1 MLRKILASIV
11 TAVRAAFSFLG
22 RVAAAPL
29 RFLGGMAGSGGGS
42 IPPAPEDGEDLESVQ
57 TPAPPDDTALYERI
71 AALVMR
77 WCTES
82 VIADRHLEMPPAP
95 AMPRSC
101 AEWLIGLERDEL
113 IALGM
118 ATKAAVAEHIR
129 GTALI
134 DGVRA
139 VQPLPKNKWPQATPL
154 EAWDR
159 VSPGL
164 LSVADYADA
173 EPVGGAIAIR

>member
-1 MLRKILASIV
+1 MLRKFLASIV
-11 TAVRAAFSFLG
+11 TAVRTALSFLG
-22 RVAAAPL
+22 RAAIAPL
-29 RFLGGMAGSGGGS
+29 RFLGGLAGGGDAG
-42 IPPAPEDGEDLESVQ
+42 IAPAPVDDEDLESVQ
-57 TPAPPDDTALYERI
+57 TPASPDNNALYERI

-82 VIADRHLEMPPAP
+82 VIADRHLPMPP

-101 AEWLIGLERDEL
+101 AEWLCGLERDEL
-113 IALGM
+113 IAIGM
-118 ATKAAVAEHIR
+118 ATKTAVAEHIR
-129 GTALI
+129 GDTLI
-134 DGVRA
+134 PGVRA
-139 VQPLPKNKWPQATPL
+139 VSPLPKNKWPRATPL

-173 EPVGGAIAIR
+173 EPAGVAIAAP